1 MANEERDSLVDRYRA
16 SVEEVLASDLDQ
28 TILAA
33 ARQQSAVRRF
43 ARRTRIALFVTAAA
57 TLAISLTWRSH
68 ELNVTQTRVADY
80 GKSEG
85 ATRSYLL
92 NATTPPYSG
101 AGITEGA
108 P

>member
-1 MANEERDSLVDRYRA
+1 MTNEGQSSLVDRYRA
-16 SVEEVLASDLDQ
+16 CAEEVPASELDR

-33 ARQQSAVRRF
+33 ARRQSAVRRF
-43 ARRTRIALFVTAAA
+43 ARRTRIAFFVAAFA
-57 TLAISLTWRSH
+57 AIAVSLLSSH
-68 ELNVTQTRVADY
+68 QLNVTQTRVADY

-92 NATTPPYSG
+92 DATTPPYSG
-101 AGITEGA
+101 AGISEGA

>member
-1 MANEERDSLVDRYRA
+1 MTNEEHCSLVDRYRA
-16 SVEEVLASDLDQ
+16 SVEEVPASSLDQ

-33 ARQQSAVRRF
+33 ARQNSANRRF
-43 ARRTRIALFVTAAA
+43 ARRTRIAFFVTAMASI
-57 TLAISLTWRSH
+57 AISLWRSH
-68 ELNVTQTRVADY
+68 ELNATQTRVADY

-101 AGITEGA
+101 AGITEGT

>member
-1 MANEERDSLVDRYRA
+1 MTNEDNSLVDRYRA
-16 SVEEVLASDLDQ
+16 SVEEVPDSNVDQ
-28 TILAA
+28 EILAA
-33 ARQQSAVRRF
+33 ARQQSASRRF
-43 ARRTRIALFVTAAA
+43 VRRTRMAFFVTAVTAV
-57 TLAISLTWRSH
+57 AIILTWRSH
-68 ELNVTQTRVADY
+68 PLNPTQSHVADY

-92 NATTPPYSG
+92 SAMNPPYSG

>member
-1 MANEERDSLVDRYRA
+1 MTHEGHSSLVDRYRA
-16 SVEEVLASDLDQ
+16 AVEEVPASDLDQ
-28 TILAA
+28 IILAA
-33 ARQQSAVRRF
+33 ARRQSAVRRF
-43 ARRTRIALFVTAAA
+43 ARRTRIAFFITAVAA
-57 TLAISLTWRSH
+57 TAISLSWRSH
-68 ELNVTQTRVADY
+68 QLNVAQTRVADE

-101 AGITEGA
+101 AGIAEGA

>member
-1 MANEERDSLVDRYRA
+1 MTNEAHSWLVDRYRA
-16 SVEEVLASDLDQ
+16 CVEEVPASNLDQ

-43 ARRTRIALFVTAAA
+43 ARRARVAFFVTAVAA
-57 TLAISLTWRSH
+57 IAIGLTWRSH
-68 ELNVTQTRVADY
+68 QLSVAQTRVADY

-101 AGITEGA
+101 AGITEGT